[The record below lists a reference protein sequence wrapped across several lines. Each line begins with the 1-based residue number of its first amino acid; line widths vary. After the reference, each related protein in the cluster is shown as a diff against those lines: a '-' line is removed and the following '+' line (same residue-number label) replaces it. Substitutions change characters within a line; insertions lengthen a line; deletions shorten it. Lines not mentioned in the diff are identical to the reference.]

1 MFFTKEQ
8 RELLEEISELE
19 NNPIDEL
26 RKDLKHSEMPERVF
40 VDERKKLTVTA
51 RIKIAENIQ
60 SKYSML
66 NKPKGIFNEQL
77 FSAME
82 EYLKQ
87 CEETGYRYDYG
98 SITGNVNYCACICGD
113 CKDQ

>member
-1 MFFTKEQ
+1 MKEKGMFFTKEQ

-19 NNPIDEL
+19 NNPLNEFQ
-26 RKDLKHSEMPERVF
+26 KDLKTSSMPERVF
-40 VDERKKLTVTA
+40 IDERKKLTVTE
-51 RIKIAENIQ
+51 RMKIAENIQ

-66 NKPKGIFNEQL
+66 KKPKGIFHEQL

-87 CEETGYRYDYG
+87 CDETGYRYEG
-98 SITGNVNYCACICGD
+98 L
-113 CKDQ
+113 